1 MYIFKFNLCKN
12 KLIKGLT
19 VKDPGRNVK
28 VNWFGKNKKKIIL
41 ISKACYYTNS
51 NIPLGK
57 QGIVLPHYIQLF
69 LKKPS

>member
-1 MYIFKFNLCKN
+1 
-12 KLIKGLT
+12 